1 LPPSTQLASAEAKT
15 HDTSSAAIIRR
26 LQDVLRTVVQ
36 GKDDVLDL
44 LLVGLLGAGHVL
56 VEDVPGVGKTTLAKA
71 LSRAID
77 VTFTRVQF
85 TPDLLPTDIL
95 GSQVLNPREGSFAFH
110 KGPIF
115 TNVLLADEIN
125 RASPRTQSALLEA
138 MNEAQATVDG
148 ITHQLPSPFFVI
160 ATQNPSDY
168 QGTYPLPEA
177 QLDRF
182 LLRIGVGYP
191 APEAELAMLFARQKS
206 DPLAQVRAV
215 CDRES
220 ILRLQQEAREVEVKD
235 SVARYLLAIVH
246 KTRRCAPLELG
257 ISPRGAL
264 AFFRATQA
272 RALLRGRSYVS
283 PDDIHA
289 LAGPVLAHRVQL
301 TSTARYGG
309 ITAEATLASVIKDV
323 PVPT

>member
-1 LPPSTQLASAEAKT
+1 MLGEEPVALEAVPQIPEPKAT
-15 HDTSSAAIIRR
+15 HVTVGR
-26 LQDVLRTVVQ
+26 LQHAVRGVLS
-36 GKDDVLDL
+36 GKDDVIDL
-44 LLVGLLGAGHVL
+44 LLVGLLGSGHVL

-71 LSRAID
+71 LARALD
-77 VTFTRVQF
+77 VTFTRIQF

-95 GSQVLNPREGSFAFH
+95 GSQVLNPRDGSLSFH
-110 KGPIF
+110 QGPVF

-148 ITHQLPSPFFVI
+148 VTRALPVPFFVV

-191 APEAELAMLFARQKS
+191 SPAAELAMLYARRTV
-206 DPLAQVRAV
+206 DPLAAV
-215 CDRES
+215 EAACTRDE
-220 ILRLQQEAREVEVKD
+220 IVRLQAEVRDVEVRD
-235 SVARYLLAIVH
+235 AVARYLLDIVQ
-246 KTRRCAPLELG
+246 KSRQTPSIDRG
-257 ISPRGAL
+257 VSPRGAL

-272 RALLRGRSYVS
+272 RALLHGRSYAS
-283 PDDIHA
+283 P
-289 LAGPVLAHRVQL
+289 
-301 TSTARYGG
+301 
-309 ITAEATLASVIKDV
+309 
-323 PVPT
+323 